1 MKWLAI
7 SFLSE
12 TAFLL
17 VRFRIFRF
25 KRFLAFRCTMVGFL
39 LCVGCRRF

>member
-25 KRFLAFRCTMVGFL
+25 KRFLAFRCNNG
-39 LCVGCRRF
+39 RFFALRWL